1 MRDDEARELAD
12 RITAN
17 IKEGKG
23 MTLTPDEL
31 ASVGGVAGKLHAIN
45 ERYRV
50 LFEDVAQAFQTAGV
64 KLVDKDGKPTLANIE
79 EGAVH

>member
-1 MRDDEARELAD
+1 MKDEQARELAD
-12 RITAN
+12 RITAH

-23 MTLTPDEL
+23 ITLTPDEL

-50 LFEDVAQAFQTAGV
+50 LFENIAQAFETAGV
-64 KLVDKDGKPTLANIE
+64 KVVLKDGKPTLANIE
-79 EGAVH
+79 ETVN